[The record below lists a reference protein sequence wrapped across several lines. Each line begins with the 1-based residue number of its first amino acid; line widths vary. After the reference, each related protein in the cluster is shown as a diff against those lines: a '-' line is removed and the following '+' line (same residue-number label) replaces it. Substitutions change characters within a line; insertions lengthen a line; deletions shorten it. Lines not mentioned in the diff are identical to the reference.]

1 MPLQNR
7 VTPGGELIATSARG
21 TLMGNRGILHDDNK
35 EIVRTSRN
43 MMWLICRL
51 EFKGRRRPLMSPGT
65 YTELFFLDE
74 AVALAAG
81 HRPCGECRRSQY
93 RSYMDA
99 VNQGSEEPLDGPKDL
114 DRRLNES
121 RRAPRTMTALATLP
135 DGVFVT
141 LGDDDFRLIWDGAL
155 HRWSPAG
162 YVDAVAIDD
171 IGVESAEVVTPA
183 LSVAALQYGYPVEV
197 HPSVVR
203 GEAAPRQVGTADV
216 DGRHPPRFATS
227 EMCSTNA
234 VDELPMTSLTP
245 ELLEE
250 IKRHLRVNPVRHG
263 EVFRAMERGLD
274 VDQMDTSRGNAR
286 NFRNSVE
293 AMLTGTLPTTKSA
306 ALVNSYGYRYLLGC
320 DLSPE
325 LRSHTTTFLRQLNA
339 INPEVRINETLQIRA
354 LPGTTARRRADNR
367 PAQVIQVCPQ
377 CNLQHAGE
385 CDY

>member
-51 EFKGRRRPLMSPGT
+51 EFKGRRRPLMSPRT

-99 VNQGSEEPLDGPKDL
+99 VNQGSDEPLDGPKDL

-121 RRAPRTMTALATLP
+121 RRAPWTMTALATLP

-141 LGDDDFRLIWDGAL
+141 LGG
-155 HRWSPAG
+155 
-162 YVDAVAIDD
+162 
-171 IGVESAEVVTPA
+171 
-183 LSVAALQYGYPVEV
+183 
-197 HPSVVR
+197 
-203 GEAAPRQVGTADV
+203 
-216 DGRHPPRFATS
+216 
-227 EMCSTNA
+227 
-234 VDELPMTSLTP
+234 
-245 ELLEE
+245 
-250 IKRHLRVNPVRHG
+250 
-263 EVFRAMERGLD
+263 
-274 VDQMDTSRGNAR
+274 
-286 NFRNSVE
+286 
-293 AMLTGTLPTTKSA
+293 
-306 ALVNSYGYRYLLGC
+306 YLLGC

-325 LRSHTTTFLRQLNA
+325 LRSHTTRFLRQLNA
-339 INPEVRINETLQIRA
+339 INPEVRINEPLQIRA

-367 PAQVIQVCPQ
+367 PRR
-377 CNLQHAGE
+377 
-385 CDY
+385 

>member
-99 VNQGSEEPLDGPKDL
+99 VNQGSEEPLDGPKEL

-121 RRAPRTMTALATLP
+121 RRVPRTMTALATLP

-162 YVDAVAIDD
+162 YVDAMAID
-171 IGVESAEVVTPA
+171 IAVESAEVVTPA
-183 LSVAALQYGYPVEV
+183 LSVAALQCGYPVEV

-216 DGRHPPRFATS
+216 GGRHPPRFATS

-234 VDELPMTSLTP
+234 VNELLMTSLTP

-250 IKRHLRVNPVRHG
+250 INRHLRVNPVRHG

>member
-35 EIVRTSRN
+35 AIVRTSRN

-51 EFKGRRRPLMSPGT
+51 EFKGRRRPLMSPRT

-99 VNQGSEEPLDGPKDL
+99 VNQVSEEPLDGPKDL

-121 RRAPRTMTALATLP
+121 RRVPRTMTALATLP

-155 HRWSPAG
+155 QRWSPAG
-162 YVDAVAIDD
+162 YVDAMAID
-171 IGVESAEVVTPA
+171 IAVESAEVVTPA
-183 LSVAALQYGYPVEV
+183 LSVTALQYGYPVEV
-197 HPSVVR
+197 HPSAER
-203 GEAAPRQVGTADV
+203 GEATPGQVGTADV
-216 DGRHPPRFATS
+216 DGGHPPKLATS
-227 EMCSTNA
+227 EMCSTDA

-306 ALVNSYGYRYLLGC
+306 ALVNFYGYRYLLGC

>member
-1 MPLQNR
+1 
-7 VTPGGELIATSARG
+7 
-21 TLMGNRGILHDDNK
+21 
-35 EIVRTSRN
+35 
-43 MMWLICRL
+43 
-51 EFKGRRRPLMSPGT
+51 
-65 YTELFFLDE
+65 
-74 AVALAAG
+74 
-81 HRPCGECRRSQY
+81 
-93 RSYMDA
+93 
-99 VNQGSEEPLDGPKDL
+99 
-114 DRRLNES
+114 
-121 RRAPRTMTALATLP
+121 MTALATLP

-183 LSVAALQYGYPVEV
+183 LSVAALQCGYPVQV

-274 VDQMDTSRGNAR
+274 VDQMDASRGNAR
-286 NFRNSVE
+286 KFRNSVE

-339 INPEVRINETLQIRA
+339 INPEVRINEALQIRA

>member
-1 MPLQNR
+1 
-7 VTPGGELIATSARG
+7 V
-21 TLMGNRGILHDDNK
+21 
-35 EIVRTSRN
+35 
-43 MMWLICRL
+43 MWLICRL

-93 RSYMDA
+93 RLYMDA

-121 RRAPRTMTALATLP
+121 RRAPWTMTALATLP

-171 IGVESAEVVTPA
+171 IAVESAEVVTPA
-183 LSVAALQYGYPVEV
+183 LSVAALQCGYPVEV
-197 HPSVVR
+197 HPSAER
-203 GEAAPRQVGTADV
+203 GEAAPGQVGTADV
-216 DGRHPPRFATS
+216 DGGHPPKLATS
-227 EMCSTNA
+227 EMCSTDA

-325 LRSHTTTFLRQLNA
+325 LRSHTTTFLLQLNA
-339 INPEVRINETLQIRA
+339 INPEVRINEALQIRA

>member
-121 RRAPRTMTALATLP
+121 RRAPWTMTALATLP

-183 LSVAALQYGYPVEV
+183 LSVAALQCGYPVEV

-216 DGRHPPRFATS
+216 DGLHPPRFATS

-250 IKRHLRVNPVRHG
+250 IK
-263 EVFRAMERGLD
+263 
-274 VDQMDTSRGNAR
+274 QT
-286 NFRNSVE
+286 
-293 AMLTGTLPTTKSA
+293 
-306 ALVNSYGYRYLLGC
+306 
-320 DLSPE
+320 
-325 LRSHTTTFLRQLNA
+325 
-339 INPEVRINETLQIRA
+339 
-354 LPGTTARRRADNR
+354 
-367 PAQVIQVCPQ
+367 PAC
-377 CNLQHAGE
+377 
-385 CDY
+385 

>member
-51 EFKGRRRPLMSPGT
+51 EFKGRRRPLMSPRT

-99 VNQGSEEPLDGPKDL
+99 VNQGSEEPPDGPKDL

-121 RRAPRTMTALATLP
+121 RRAPWTMTALATLP
-135 DGVFVT
+135 DGVFVA
-141 LGDDDFRLIWDGAL
+141 LGDDDFRLIWGGAL
-155 HRWSPAG
+155 HRWSPTG

-171 IGVESAEVVTPA
+171 IEWNPQKWWRPRCRWQRCN
-183 LSVAALQYGYPVEV
+183 AAIRSKCTHQWCGASGSTSGWNG
-197 HPSVVR
+197 H
-203 GEAAPRQVGTADV
+203 V

-234 VDELPMTSLTP
+234 VDELPDVADTRTAGRDQETP
-245 ELLEE
+245 ACY
-250 IKRHLRVNPVRHG
+250 PVRHG
-263 EVFRAMERGLD
+263 RFSAPWNGGRQTRWTQAAAMRG
-274 VDQMDTSRGNAR
+274 TSGTVSKPCSPEHCRR
-286 NFRNSVE
+286 PSRPPSST
-293 AMLTGTLPTTKSA
+293 LTVIATCLA
-306 ALVNSYGYRYLLGC
+306 VI
-320 DLSPE
+320 SPE
-325 LRSHTTTFLRQLNA
+325 LRSHTTIFLRQLNA
-339 INPEVRINETLQIRA
+339 INPEVRINEPLQIRA

-367 PAQVIQVCPQ
+367 PRR
-377 CNLQHAGE
+377 
-385 CDY
+385 